1 MLTYQSPT
9 RDFEFVLNE
18 LLDWNKISSLPGYE
32 HANRETISAVLNE
45 AGRFCSNI
53 LLPLNRSGDEEG
65 CAYENGVVRPPKGF
79 KEAYRSYVEAGW
91 PAVSAAEED
100 GGQALP
106 YSIHFC
112 VEEMMTSTNMAFG
125 NYSGLTHGAYKVIR
139 EHGSEE
145 QKQKFLSKLGT
156 GVWTG
161 TMCLTEAHCGTDL
174 GLLRTKAVPGENGT
188 YSITGE
194 KIFISSGEHD
204 LSENIVHLVLA
215 RLPDAPAGVKGIS
228 LFIVPKFLVGEDGK
242 PGARN
247 AVRCSGIEHKMG
259 IRAAATCVMNFDNAE
274 GYLIGEPHKGVRN
287 MFTMMNLMRILIG
300 VQGVGFAEGSYQA
313 ARHYA
318 KERLQSRAASGTKHP
333 DKPADPIIVH
343 PDVRKMLL
351 TMRALAE
358 GCRALTLWTA
368 SFIDTAE
375 KHPDPKARAEAEEMR
390 AFLTPVVKA
399 FNTDSGYE
407 AANWGVAIYGGH
419 GFIREHGMEQFVRDA
434 KITQLYE
441 GTNGIQSLDLAARK
455 VSMNGGRLVQKFSNI
470 IAEYL
475 NSARANGT
483 SPIHLSL
490 ARAFGDFNVA
500 TAHIQ
505 RNAEKN
511 PDEVGAAATDYL
523 RLTALVALGYLWASS
538 ADIAARADSKD
549 PFYRG
554 KLVLADFFATKILP
568 QTGALLETIKSG
580 AAPLM
585 ALTADEF

>member
-1 MLTYQSPT
+1 MLTYQAPT

-18 LLDWNKISSLPGYE
+18 LLDWNKITSLPGYE

-45 AGRFCSNI
+45 AGRFCTNI

-65 CAYENGVVRPPKGF
+65 CKYENGVVRPPRGF
-79 KEAYRSYVEAGW
+79 KEAYQSYVEAGW

-100 GGQALP
+100 GGQGLP
-106 YSIHFC
+106 YTVHFC
-112 VEEMMTSTNMAFG
+112 VEEMITSTNMAFG

-139 EHGSEE
+139 DHGTEE
-145 QKQKFLSKLGT
+145 QKRKFLAKLAG
-156 GVWTG
+156 GEWSG

-174 GLLRTKAVPGENGT
+174 GLLRTKAVEGTNGS
-188 YSITGE
+188 YRITGE

-204 LSENIVHLVLA
+204 LSKNIVHLVLA

-228 LFIVPKFLVGEDGK
+228 LFIVPKFIVAEDGE

-247 AVRCSGIEHKMG
+247 GVRCSGIEHKMG

-287 MFTMMNLMRILIG
+287 MFTMMNIMRILMG

-313 ARHYA
+313 ARVYA
-318 KERLQSRAASGTKHP
+318 KERLQSRAVSGAKHP
-333 DKPADPIIVH
+333 EKPADPIIVH
-343 PDVRKMLL
+343 PDVRRMLL
-351 TMRALAE
+351 TMRAWAE

-368 SFIDTAE
+368 GFVDTAE
-375 KHPDPKARAEAEEMR
+375 KHPDPKVRAEAEEMR
-390 AFLTPVVKA
+390 GFLTPIVKA

-455 VSMNGGRLVQKFSNI
+455 LPMNNGLAVKEFSRLIND
-470 IAEYL
+470 YL
-475 NSARANGT
+475 VAQVPANT
-483 SPIHLSL
+483 KPHVASL
-490 ARAFGDFNVA
+490 ARAFDDFGVA
-500 TAHIQ
+500 TMYILGHTPSDA
-505 RNAEKN
+505 
-511 PDEVGAAATDYL
+511 DEVAAAATDYL
-523 RLTALVALGYLWASS
+523 RLTGLVALGYLFARS
-538 ADIAARADSKD
+538 ADIAAKAEQSDS
-549 PFYRG
+549 FYRG
-554 KLVLADFFATKILP
+554 KIVLADFFATKILP
-568 QTGALLETIKSG
+568 QTGSLLQAIKGG

-585 ALTADEF
+585 ALAAEEF

>member
-1 MLTYQSPT
+1 MLTYQAPT

-65 CAYENGVVRPPKGF
+65 CKYENGVVRPPRGF
-79 KEAYRSYVEAGW
+79 KEAYQSYVEAGW

-100 GGQALP
+100 GGQGLP
-106 YSIHFC
+106 YTLHFC
-112 VEEMMTSTNMAFG
+112 VEEMVTSTNMAFG

-139 EHGSEE
+139 DHGTEE
-145 QKQKFLSKLGT
+145 QKKKFLAKLAG
-156 GVWTG
+156 GEWSG

-174 GLLRTKAVPGENGT
+174 GLLRTKAVPGKNGS
-188 YSITGE
+188 YRITGE

-204 LSENIVHLVLA
+204 LSKNIVHLVLA

-228 LFIVPKFLVGEDGK
+228 LFIVPKFIVAEDGE

-247 AVRCSGIEHKMG
+247 GVRCSGIEHKMG

-287 MFTMMNLMRILIG
+287 MFTMMNIMRILMG

-313 ARHYA
+313 ARAYA
-318 KERLQSRAASGTKHP
+318 KERLQSRAVSGAKHP

-343 PDVRKMLL
+343 PDVRRMLL
-351 TMRALAE
+351 TMRAWAE

-368 SFIDTAE
+368 GFVDTAE
-375 KHPDPKARAEAEEMR
+375 KHPDPKVRAEAEEMR
-390 AFLTPVVKA
+390 GFLTPIVKA

-455 VSMNGGRLVQKFSNI
+455 LSANNGRAVKEFSKLIDDYLASRLPDSN
-470 IAEYL
+470 
-475 NSARANGT
+475 T
-483 SPIHLSL
+483 SYVVAL
-490 ARAFGDFNVA
+490 ARAYGDFHVA
-500 TAHIQ
+500 TRHILDHLSTD
-505 RNAEKN
+505 
-511 PDEVGAAATDYL
+511 PDEVAAAATEYL
-523 RLTALVALGYLWASS
+523 RLTGLVALAYLFARS
-538 ADIAARADSKD
+538 ADIAANADQSD
-549 PFYRG
+549 SFYRG
-554 KLVLADFFATKILP
+554 KIVLADFFATKILP
-568 QTGALLETIKSG
+568 QTGSLLQAIKGG

-585 ALTADEF
+585 ALAADEF

>member
-1 MLTYQSPT
+1 MLTYQAPT

-18 LLDWNKISSLPGYE
+18 LLDWNRISSLPGYE
-32 HANRETISAVLNE
+32 HANRETVSAVLNQ

-65 CAYENGVVRPPKGF
+65 CTYENGVVRPPKGF

-100 GGQALP
+100 DGQALP
-106 YSIHFC
+106 YSIHLC

-139 EHGSEE
+139 EHGSKD
-145 QKQKFLSKLGT
+145 QKKKFLSKLAT

-174 GLLRTKAVPGENGT
+174 GLLRTKAVPGEKGS
-188 YSITGE
+188 YRITGE

-215 RLPDAPAGVKGIS
+215 RLPDAPPGVKGIS
-228 LFIVPKFLVGEDGK
+228 LFIVPKFLVGEDGR
-242 PGARN
+242 PGVQN

-259 IRAAATCVMNFDNAE
+259 IRAAATCVMNFENAE

-318 KERLQSRAASGTKHP
+318 KERLQSRATSGTKYP

-343 PDVRKMLL
+343 PDVRKMLM

-368 SFIDTAE
+368 SFIDIAE

-390 AFLTPVVKA
+390 AFLTPIVKA

-455 VSMNGGRLVQKFSNI
+455 LSANNGRAVKEFSRLIDS
-470 IAEYL
+470 YL
-475 NSARANGT
+475 ASRLPDNKT
-483 SPIHLSL
+483 SYVAAL
-490 ARAFGDFNVA
+490 ARAFEDFNGA
-500 TAHIQ
+500 TKHILD
-505 RNAEKN
+505 NLSSN
-511 PDEVGAAATDYL
+511 PDEVAAAATDYL
-523 RLTALVALGYLWASS
+523 RLTGLVALAYLFARS
-538 ADIAARADSKD
+538 ADIAASTDLSDS
-549 PFYRG
+549 FYRG
-554 KLVLADFFATKILP
+554 KIVLADFFATKILP
-568 QTGALLETIKSG
+568 QTGSLLESIEAG
-580 AAPLM
+580 ARPLM
-585 ALTADEF
+585 ALAADEF